1 MRHIGAELQ
10 RIEAAACIERP
21 VAIGHA
27 GLAFLGLGVPK
38 QHQAHGDIKHMVTS
52 GTGDIKHWRHQAH
65 RVWQIDRFLMP
76 NSLAWLMWWN
86 L

>member
-1 MRHIGAELQ
+1 MRHVGSELRRIDATA
-10 RIEAAACIERP
+10 RIERA

-27 GLAFLGLGVPK
+27 GLAFLGLGVPE

-52 GTGDIKHWRHQAH
+52 GRWRHQA
-65 RVWQIDRFLMP
+65 RKVCQMDRFLMP
-76 NSLAWLMWWN
+76 NSLAWLMAWN